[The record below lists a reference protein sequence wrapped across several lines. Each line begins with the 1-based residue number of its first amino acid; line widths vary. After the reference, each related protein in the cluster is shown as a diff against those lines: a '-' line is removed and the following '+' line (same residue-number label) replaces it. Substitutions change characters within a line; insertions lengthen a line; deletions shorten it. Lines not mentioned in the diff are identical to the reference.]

1 MKKNKKA
8 IHTIR
13 LVIVIL
19 MAVAIAFSAL
29 APVFGTD
36 NGKEK
41 EKNEIR
47 EEISLIREEIE
58 NILEE
63 LTKPLEEVTK
73 MIPVSGVP
81 AGVSFDYDLRE
92 RATGKIVRYL
102 QVVLNADP
110 ETRIAQSGGG
120 SPGRETNYFG
130 QGTKN
135 ALIKFQRKHG
145 LPTTGFLG
153 SQTRA
158 KLNEVLRNGVVVKE
172 TIKRDTEEIRNRFME
187 VSRKAGQ
194 IRERINA
201 LNENGEEENG

>member
-1 MKKNKKA
+1 MKKNKKT

-36 NGKEK
+36 NGKE
-41 EKNEIR
+41 EERSEIR

-58 NILEE
+58 DILEE
-63 LTKPLEEVTK
+63 LTKPLQEVTK
-73 MIPVSGVP
+73 VVPVSGVP

-92 RATGKIVRYL
+92 RATGKIVRHL
-102 QVVLNADP
+102 QTVLNTDP
-110 ETRIAQSGGG
+110 ETRIAQTGVG

-130 QGTKN
+130 KGTRS
-135 ALIKFQRKHG
+135 ALVKFQRKHG
-145 LPTTGFLG
+145 ISATGFLG

-158 KLNEVLRNGVVVKE
+158 KLNEILRDGVVVKE
-172 TIKRDTEEIRNRFME
+172 VKKRDTEGIRNRFTE
-187 VSRKAGQ
+187 VSRKARQ

-201 LNENGEEENG
+201 LDENGEEEND